1 MSAIRD
7 VLEDGVGRGAYPG
20 AVLVVSQAGTRVLE
34 EVVGKRS
41 SEKGSE
47 PMQLDTVFDL
57 ASLTKP
63 LATTLA
69 FLVLVRQGRLS
80 FDDRVTRFFHNF
92 GVHQKTHV
100 TFRHLLTHSSGL
112 AAHRAFYK
120 EASKLARRKLNFL
133 GSREA
138 KEWVFE
144 QIHREKLD
152 HPPGEKAVYSDLG
165 FMLLG
170 QAVETISGLTLDRF
184 CQRHLFAPVGL
195 RALSFI
201 DLSQVRAQRVSPVAE
216 RIAPTQKCAWRKR
229 ILCGE
234 VDDENAWAMGG
245 VAGHAGLFGAAR
257 DVDALGR
264 IVEGASLGEN
274 DFLPRELVEQM
285 WEIDTSVPGSTRTLG
300 WDTPS
305 REGSSAGSRV
315 SARTVGHLGFT
326 GTSLWIDRDRRLVIT
341 LLTNRGNPVRDND
354 RIRELRPRIHD
365 AVLETFG

>member
-1 MSAIRD
+1 MGLIEEA
-7 VLEDGVGRGAYPG
+7 LQEGVEKGAYPG
-20 AVLVVSQAGTRVLE
+20 AALVVSRAGEVELERTVGTRTGE
-34 EVVGKRS
+34 P
-41 SEKGSE
+41 GSE
-47 PMQLDTVFDL
+47 PIGNETVFDL

-69 FLVLVRQGRLS
+69 FLVLVKQGRLS

-92 GVHQKTHV
+92 GVYQKTHV
-100 TFRHLLTHSSGL
+100 TFRHLLAHSSGL
-112 AAHRAFYK
+112 AAHRPFYK
-120 EASKLARRKLNFL
+120 EAAKLARRRLNFL

-144 QIHREKLD
+144 QIQREKLD
-152 HPPGEKAVYSDLG
+152 QPPGEKAVYSDLG

-184 CQRHLFAPVGL
+184 CQRHIFGPAGL

-201 DLSQVRAQRVSPVAE
+201 DLSQVRAQRVAPVSDL
-216 RIAPTQKCAWRKR
+216 IAPTQKCPWRKR
-229 ILCGE
+229 VLCGE

-257 DVDALGR
+257 DVDALAR
-264 IVEGASLGEN
+264 IVEGASVGEN

-285 WEIDTSVPGSTRTLG
+285 WEPDASVPGSTRTLG

-305 REGSSAGSRV
+305 PEGSSAGSRI
-315 SARTVGHLGFT
+315 SKRSVGHLGFT
-326 GTSLWIDRDRRLVIT
+326 GTSLWIDRERRLVIT
-341 LLTNRGNPVRDND
+341 LLTNRVHPSRDND
-354 RIRELRPRIHD
+354 RIREMRPRIHD
-365 AVLETFG
+365 AVLETFQ